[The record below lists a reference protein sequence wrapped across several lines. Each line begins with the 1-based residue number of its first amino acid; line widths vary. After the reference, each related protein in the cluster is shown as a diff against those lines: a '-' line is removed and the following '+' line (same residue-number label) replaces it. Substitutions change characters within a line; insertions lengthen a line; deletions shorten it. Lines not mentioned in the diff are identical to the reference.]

1 MRKADIEADDELR
14 PEYDA
19 SLLREGTRGKYAA
32 RYKAGTNLA
41 LLAPDVAE
49 AFPNDEAVNEALRL
63 LMRIAKNSTGM
74 PKHRRSRTKVK

>member
-1 MRKADIEADDELR
+1 MRKADVEADDELR

-19 SLLREGTRGKYAA
+19 SLLREGTRGKHAA
-32 RYKAGTNLA
+32 MYKAGTNVA

-74 PKHRRSRTKVK
+74 PRPRRSRTKVR